1 MAYDKQEIFDTA
13 KSAIVKNK
21 LIFMDEVPAFLPCSR
36 STFYDYFPDSSDELD
51 ALKALISI
59 NKTQIKTSMR
69 SKWYKSNAPALQMAL
84 YKLIATPDEHKALQM
99 NYTDHTTKGEKINK
113 ADLTKLT
120 DEELTILIE
129 LQSKSGTSET

>member
-13 KSAIVKNK
+13 KNAIVKNK

-99 NYTDHTTKGEKINK
+99 NYTDHTTKGEKVTAPITWIDANP
-113 ADLTKLT
+113 
-120 DEELTILIE
+120 E
-129 LQSKSGTSET
+129 

>member
-1 MAYDKQEIFDTA
+1 
-13 KSAIVKNK
+13 
-21 LIFMDEVPAFLPCSR
+21 
-36 STFYDYFPDSSDELD
+36 
-51 ALKALISI
+51 
-59 NKTQIKTSMR
+59 
-69 SKWYKSNAPALQMAL
+69 
-84 YKLIATPDEHKALQM
+84 LIATPDEHKALQM

>member
-99 NYTDHTTKGEKINK
+99 NYTDHTTKGEKVTAPITWIDANP
-113 ADLTKLT
+113 
-120 DEELTILIE
+120 E
-129 LQSKSGTSET
+129 